1 MPHMPPRVRVRLTI
15 AAIGLAALGA
25 GLLTPIARAAESEPV
40 LRAVRYIALGDSY
53 TAAPLSSKP
62 SGTPGGSMGFNNAE
76 NPYTCGQS
84 NTNYPRLIAR
94 WLGLYT
100 ATDEVSE
107 AKLAPVHPEFI
118 DISCGGAQTKH
129 MDIEAQTPPYGG
141 GENPK
146 QLSAFEGID
155 KDKVELVTIGIGGND
170 VGFGDLQTECVQK
183 PNTGGPL
190 CSQNTEMI
198 DKVNTAMNKLAV
210 DLPVVLTRIHDLA
223 PKAKVL
229 VFGYPA
235 LLPEQPVVAGLP
247 EGCWPYIP
255 ILPGDVPFLR
265 DLENRLNAII
275 RNAAEPQGQGEN
287 HYARYVDWYGPS
299 VGHDMCQPP
308 GRAWVNGIVLA
319 PPSFPV
325 HPNILG
331 SAGAARAGITV
342 LKALGFQDAPAR
354 P

>member
-1 MPHMPPRVRVRLTI
+1 MSRFTSVRS
-15 AAIGLAALGA
+15 AFAIVGVAALGA
-25 GLLTPIARAAESEPV
+25 TLLTPIAHATEVGPA
-40 LRAVRYIALGDSY
+40 LRTVKYVALGDSY

-62 SGTPGGSMGFNNAE
+62 SGTPGGTMGFNNTE

-100 ATDEVSE
+100 TTDDVSE
-107 AKLAPVHPEFI
+107 ADLAPAHPEFI

-129 MDIEAQTPPYGG
+129 MDSEAQTPPYGG
-141 GENPK
+141 GQNPK
-146 QLSAFEGID
+146 QLSAFERID
-155 KDKVELVTIGIGGND
+155 QASVQLVSIGIGGND

-190 CSQNTEMI
+190 CSQNTMMI
-198 DKVNTAMNKLAV
+198 NKVSAAMAKLAV
-210 DLPVVLTRIHDLA
+210 DLPAVLARIHELA
-223 PKAKVL
+223 PNAKVL

-235 LLPEQPVVAGLP
+235 LLPEKPVAAGLP

-255 ILPGDVPFLR
+255 ILPADIPFLR
-265 DLENRLNAII
+265 DLESRLNNII
-275 RNAAEPQGQGEN
+275 RNAATQAGTDGDRFA
-287 HYARYVDWYGPS
+287 HYVDWYDPS
-299 VGHDMCQPP
+299 RGHDMCQPP
-308 GRAWVNGIVLA
+308 GVAWVNGLVLA

-331 SAGAARAGITV
+331 SAGAARAGIAV
-342 LKALGFQDAPAR
+342 LRTLGFQPAPAR